1 MHVVDPYFFLLFEN
15 NSLITQAISSLSASL
30 NAIVW
35 DKDWEIHL
43 EHWYTGFS
51 LQTLLK
57 LYAAYIAL
65 TMSFMMTR
73 KL

>member
-1 MHVVDPYFFLLFEN
+1 MHVVDPYFVLLFEN
-15 NSLITQAISSLSASL
+15 NSLITQAISL

-43 EHWYTGFS
+43 EHWYIGFS

-65 TMSFMMTR
+65 TMSFMVTR